1 MLKFVKQ
8 IEINLA
14 FVRRKPRVRKYLAL
28 LISRSNQF
36 LKLFNGG
43 GVDWVNAVFFSDV
56 I

>member
-28 LISRSNQF
+28 LISSTELSVKSR
-36 LKLFNGG
+36 GR
-43 GVDWVNAVFFSDV
+43 A
-56 I
+56 